1 MSYAEDFL
9 MVDTFDGDDIPYEY
23 WASYTNKEGVEFVG
37 KLPVWITNEGKY
49 LYIKDMTT
57 SHIKNCIKLIYKKN
71 GTWRNGYLKYLKEEL
86 IKRKYDMAL
95 TTTQYKEIAKELS
108 KYSISCIFTNFE
120 NIPRRTFH
128 KEIAGVKLY
137 ISIDT
142 EYAVIPS
149 ISKEECAVL
158 EEILMLL
165 SDEEIQNL

>member
-9 MVDTFDGDDIPYEY
+9 MVDTFDGDDVPYEY
-23 WASYTNKEGVEFVG
+23 WESYTNKEGVEFVNE
-37 KLPVWITNEGKY
+37 LPVWITNDGRY

-71 GTWRNGYLKYLKEEL
+71 GTWRNGYLKYLKKEL
-86 IKRKYDMAL
+86 IRRKYDMAL

-108 KYSISCIFTNFE
+108 KFNIDDICIKFPDTLLIGFY
-120 NIPRRTFH
+120 
-128 KEIAGVKLY
+128 KEIAGIEVYVSSDIKHA
-137 ISIDT
+137 I
-142 EYAVIPS
+142 IPS
-149 ISKEECAVL
+149 ISKEECKVL